1 MIDRSFPSRPW
12 VLSKS
17 LALIVGAI
25 ILVPC
30 ARSAVAATPLPAP
43 VAQVARAM
51 KVPESAVSVWVQR
64 IGESEP
70 RVAFNADTPRNP
82 ASVMKLV
89 TSFAAL
95 EALGPA
101 YTWKTEFHLRQPL
114 RPDGSTDELWVRGGG
129 DPFLVIEEHWKML
142 GALRERGLTRIDRGL
157 VFDVSA
163 FDLPPEDLGAFD
175 GQPDRVY
182 NLAPHPLLVNFN
194 AVRFRIQARGAGG
207 VEVAALPAL
216 PNLRIDNR
224 LQRGAGACGGFQNG
238 VVIALREAERRDT
251 AVLDGR
257 FPAACR
263 EYELSR
269 TVLQPESYAWGLFD
283 LQWRQLGGG
292 LQGGWRRGVLPAD
305 IGAPFHVHRSRPL
318 GEVIRSVN
326 KSSNNVMTRHLELA
340 LGSERYGSPA
350 TPAKG
355 QRAILDVLG
364 ERGIDTRGL
373 VIGNSAGL
381 SREGRISARQLAAI
395 LGAAWRSP
403 YMPEYASSLALAGL
417 DGTMRNRFRKSPA
430 TGRMHLKTGRLDDVS
445 AVAGY
450 VTAASGQRL
459 IAVVLV
465 NAPEAHRGPGEELQ
479 DALLQWVY
487 QQH

>member
-1 MIDRSFPSRPW
+1 MMDRSFPLRPRA
-12 VLSKS
+12 LSQS
-17 LALIVGAI
+17 FTLVVGAI
-25 ILVPC
+25 VTMLC
-30 ARSAVAATPLPAP
+30 APSAAASAPLPAP

-51 KVPESAVSVWVQR
+51 RVPESAVSVWVQR
-64 IGESEP
+64 IDGAAP
-70 RVAFNADTPRNP
+70 QVAFNADMPRNP

-89 TSFAAL
+89 TTFAAL

-142 GALRERGLTRIDRGL
+142 AALRERGLTRIERGL

-163 FDLPPEDLGAFD
+163 FDLPPEDPGAFD
-175 GQPDRVY
+175 GQADRVY
-182 NLAPHPLLVNFN
+182 NLAPHPMLVNFN
-194 AVRFRIQARGAGG
+194 AVRFRIQARDAGG

-224 LQRGAGACGGFQNG
+224 LQRGTGACGGFQNG
-238 VVIALREAERRDT
+238 VVLALRDAARRDT

-283 LQWRQLGGG
+283 LQWRQQGGA
-292 LQGGWRRGVLPAD
+292 LEGGWRRGVLPAD

-318 GEVIRSVN
+318 GEIIRSVN

-403 YMPEYASSLALAGL
+403 HMPEYASSLAIAGL
-417 DGTMRNRFRKSPA
+417 DGTMRNRFRRSPA

-459 IAVVLV
+459 IAIVLV
-465 NAPEAHRGPGEELQ
+465 NSPEAHRGPGEELQ
-479 DALLQWVY
+479 DALLQWV
-487 QQH
+487 HDRH

>member
-1 MIDRSFPSRPW
+1 MLTR
-12 VLSKS
+12 VAKAALCS
-17 LALIVGAI
+17 LAVAM
-25 ILVPC
+25 VT
-30 ARSAVAATPLPAP
+30 SVVAATPLPAP
-43 VAQVARAM
+43 VAQVARAL

-64 IGESEP
+64 IGEPEP

-82 ASVMKLV
+82 ASAMKLV

-101 YTWKTEFHLRQPL
+101 YTWKTEFHLGQPL
-114 RPDGSTDELWVRGGG
+114 RPDGSTGELWVRGGG
-129 DPFLVIEEHWKML
+129 DPFLVLEDHWRML

-163 FDLPPEDLGAFD
+163 FDLPPEDPGAFD
-175 GQPDRVY
+175 GQPDRIY
-182 NLAPHPLLVNFN
+182 NLTPHPLLVNFN
-194 AVRFRIQARGAGG
+194 AVRFRIDARGAGG
-207 VEVAALPAL
+207 VDVAAVPAL

-292 LQGGWRRGVLPAD
+292 LQGGWRRGVLAAD

-479 DALLQWVY
+479 DAVLQWV
-487 QQH
+487 HDRH

>member
-1 MIDRSFPSRPW
+1 MLTR
-12 VLSKS
+12 VAKAALCS
-17 LALIVGAI
+17 LAVAM
-25 ILVPC
+25 VT
-30 ARSAVAATPLPAP
+30 SVVAATPLPAP
-43 VAQVARAM
+43 VAQVARAL

-82 ASVMKLV
+82 ASAMKLV

-101 YTWKTEFHLRQPL
+101 YTWKTEFHLAEPL
-114 RPDGSTDELWVRGGG
+114 RPDGSTGELWVRGGG
-129 DPFLVIEEHWKML
+129 DPFLVIEEHWRML

-163 FDLPPEDLGAFD
+163 FDLPPEDPGAFD

-182 NLAPHPLLVNFN
+182 NLPPHPLLVNFN
-194 AVRFRIQARGAGG
+194 AVRFRIDARGAGG
-207 VEVAALPAL
+207 VDVAAVPAL

-224 LQRGAGACGGFQNG
+224 LQRGAGACGGFQTG
-238 VVIALREAERRDT
+238 VVIARREAERRDT

-479 DALLQWVY
+479 DAVLQWV
-487 QQH
+487 HDRH